1 MRATRPGADA
11 GPMSIRPWVVVEAPD
26 DRGLRRVTLGGR
38 TVGSAWSLRELRS
51 LLDRLGHPDVD
62 VADPTAVC
70 WRGGDSGAWPDR
82 AFRRRATM
90 VVMTVGL
97 LASMALN
104 AMIGWPDASGALTF
118 AQRVTGALFVLSGVV
133 QGLAAVLSLDHWG
146 RHEFRTSGAVILLGA
161 LIALATDSLLILLW
175 LEEKEYTPY
184 LLAFI
189 PLWCW
194 SLWAVGLLVREKPWK
209 GLPHPR
215 KFAAGVFVSAL
226 LTTVSLAYST
236 LYQPSTAPMRL
247 TLEAEFGT
255 ALADRAHPFAQVPLK
270 LSVKNTGE
278 VPVYVIINDFSVYG
292 RTATYSERG
301 DSSAQAWKESFGK
314 EEEAERHV
322 DRLSYHRLSTGRF
335 YDPGDVLAAGQEDT
349 REHVFEIPRDVPYDL
364 LHVDLQITYMRK
376 DRGRIDVENFSRPIE
391 SWRHPRYSC
400 LASECR
406 VATLAYHGRVHHNNN
421 LVNVTRKPLYVTA
434 FWSPATL
441 PVYSV
446 SSFHFTGGWIDYR
459 KERRELNKFGITT
472 RYADAEVSVA
482 ELLRSISARP
492 R

>member
-1 MRATRPGADA
+1 
-11 GPMSIRPWVVVEAPD
+11 MSIRPWVVVEAPD

-62 VADPTAVC
+62 VADPAAVY

-82 AFRRRATM
+82 AWRRRTTM

-97 LASMALN
+97 LASMTLN
-104 AMIGWPDASGALTF
+104 MMIGWPDASGALTF
-118 AQRVTGALFVLSGVV
+118 AQRITGALFVLSGVV
-133 QGLAAVLSLDHWG
+133 QGLAAVLTLDHWG
-146 RHEFRTSGAVILLGA
+146 RREFRTSGAVILLGA

-184 LLAFI
+184 LLAFM

-194 SLWAVGLLVREKPWK
+194 SLWAVGLLLREKPWK
-209 GLPHPR
+209 GLPQPR
-215 KFAAGVFVSAL
+215 KFAAGVFVSGL
-226 LTTVSLAYST
+226 LATVSLAYST

-247 TLEAEFGT
+247 TLQAEFGT
-255 ALADRAHPFAQVPLK
+255 AREDRAHPFAQVPLK
-270 LSVKNTGE
+270 LSVKNTGD
-278 VPVYVIINDFSVYG
+278 VSVYVIINDFSVYG
-292 RTATYSERG
+292 RTAKYSERG
-301 DSSAQAWKESFGK
+301 DSSAQAWKESFGQK

-322 DRLSYHRLSTGRF
+322 DRLSYQRLSTGRF

-376 DRGRIDVENFSRPIE
+376 DRGRIDVENFGTAVK
-391 SWRHPRYSC
+391 SWQHPRYSC
-400 LASECR
+400 WARECPLD
-406 VATLAYHGRVHHNNN
+406 TLAYHGRVHHNNN

-434 FWSPATL
+434 FWSPAAP

-446 SSFHFTGGWIDYR
+446 SSYHFTGGWIDYGE
-459 KERRELNKFGITT
+459 ERRELNKFGITT